1 MQRLQKKEEQ
11 MQKGNDRK
19 LKIIPLGG
27 LGEIGKNITVLEY
40 GDDIMIIDCGMGFPE
55 DEMLGIDIVI
65 PDITYLVNNKEKIRG
80 IVITHGHEDHIGSIP
95 YLLRKLD
102 VPIYGTRFSIG
113 LIEKKLLE
121 HQVKTPQLH
130 NVNHGDRVELGCF
143 SVQFIRSNH
152 SIPDASCL
160 AITTPIGVIFHTG
173 DFKIDYTPV
182 GGLPIDLQ
190 TIAEYGKKGILLA
203 MSDSTNVESPGS
215 SMSEAS
221 LTNNFTDIFKRA
233 KKRIVVATFASNVY
247 RIQQIVDAAKVFKR
261 KIVISGRSMV
271 NVVQVATDLGYLKIS
286 PDLIINVNDI
296 NKYKDKEL
304 VVISTG
310 SQGEPMAALS
320 RMAASDH
327 RKIELKEGDT
337 VIISASAI
345 PGNEKTINKVI
356 NQLYEKNVEVVYDK
370 MQDIHVSGH
379 AKQEDLKLM
388 LTLLQPKFFIPV
400 HGERKHLVKHAEL
413 AQNLGIKAKN
423 ILVASTGDVIELTKT
438 ELKSEAKVQY
448 GNILVDGL
456 GVGDV
461 GNIVLRDRKILSEDG
476 LIIAVATVDR
486 NLGVILSG
494 PDIVSRGFVYVRDNE
509 DLIVEARLI
518 VKASIEKSFKNK
530 IKDWAPIKN
539 AIRDDLSKFIY
550 NDIQRRPMIL
560 PIIMELKK

>member
-1 MQRLQKKEEQ
+1 
-11 MQKGNDRK
+11 
-19 LKIIPLGG
+19 
-27 LGEIGKNITVLEY
+27 V
-40 GDDIMIIDCGMGFPE
+40 
-55 DEMLGIDIVI
+55 
-65 PDITYLVNNKEKIRG
+65 
-80 IVITHGHEDHIGSIP
+80 H
-95 YLLRKLD
+95 
-102 VPIYGTRFSIG
+102 
-113 LIEKKLLE
+113 
-121 HQVKTPQLH
+121 
-130 NVNHGDRVELGCF
+130 
-143 SVQFIRSNH
+143 FIRSNH

-190 TIAEYGKKGILLA
+190 TIAEYGKKGVLLA

-215 SMSEAS
+215 SMSEGS

-247 RIQQIVDAAKVFKR
+247 RIQQIVDAAKIFKR

-271 NVVQVATDLGYLKIS
+271 NVVQVATDLGYLTIS
-286 PDLIINVNDI
+286 PELIINVNDI

-400 HGERKHLVKHAEL
+400 HGERRHLVKHAEL
-413 AQNLGIKAKN
+413 AENLGIKAKN

-438 ELKSEAKVQY
+438 ELKTDSKVQY
-448 GNILVDGL
+448 GNIMVDGL

-476 LIIAVATVDR
+476 LIIAVVTVDR
-486 NLGVILSG
+486 ATGTILSG

-509 DLIVEARLI
+509 HLIVEARAI
-518 VKASIEKSFKNK
+518 VKASIEKCFNNK

>member
-1 MQRLQKKEEQ
+1 
-11 MQKGNDRK
+11 MQKGIDRK
-19 LKIIPLGG
+19 LRIIPLGG
-27 LGEIGKNITVLEY
+27 MGEIGKNITVLEY

-130 NVNHGDRVELGCF
+130 NVSHGDRVELGCF

-190 TIAEYGKKGILLA
+190 TIAEYGKKGVLLA

-215 SMSEAS
+215 SMSEGS
-221 LTNNFTDIFKRA
+221 LTNNFTDIFKKA

-247 RIQQIVDAAKVFKR
+247 RIQQIVDAAKIFKR

-271 NVVQVATDLGYLKIS
+271 NVVQVATDLGYLTIS

-327 RKIELKEGDT
+327 RKIELREGDT

-356 NQLYEKNVEVVYDK
+356 NQLYEKNVDVVYDK

-400 HGERKHLVKHAEL
+400 HGERRHLVKHAQL
-413 AQNLGIKAKN
+413 AENLGIKAKN
-423 ILVASTGDVIELTKT
+423 ILIASTGDVVELTKT
-438 ELKSEAKVQY
+438 EIKSDSKVQY
-448 GNILVDGL
+448 GNIMVDGL

-486 NLGVILSG
+486 ATGTIISG

-530 IKDWAPIKN
+530 VKDWAPIKN